1 MSSSKVSLPN
11 SRRDAIFKQIKCK
24 NGNNVCFECGT
35 PNPSWAS
42 VPYGIFICI
51 QCSGKH
57 RGLGVHLSFVRSI
70 DMDTW
75 TTKQMSNMING
86 GNDKF
91 RTYLKE
97 HKVNMSAPWEMRYSL
112 PLCEK
117 YKQMLTDIADGKL
130 APDAIQVTATAP
142 ITPTRSSPAPNTRDH
157 IQLEIPS
164 KPIVQR
170 VKKVKASSTGP
181 SGSKKEQVLPVV
193 GEPKLEEKGESVKQS
208 ENVTKVVSKTKIEM
222 KEQKGGKV
230 EKIEKAKTP
239 FINSNDEWKVTS
251 NDGKGNEQEDEDDGW
266 DTWQTRQKKAKTPV
280 LSADY

>member
-1 MSSSKVSLPN
+1 MSTSKVSLPN
-11 SRRDAIFKQIKCK
+11 SRRDAIFRQIKHK

-42 VPYGIFICI
+42 IPYGIFICI
-51 QCSGKH
+51 QCSGQH

-112 PLCEK
+112 PCCEK

-130 APDAIQVTATAP
+130 TPNAIQVTATAP
-142 ITPTRSSPAPNTRDH
+142 ITPTQPSPAPNSKEV
-157 IQLEIPS
+157 EIPLS
-164 KPIVQR
+164 LLEQHVIKTTKN
-170 VKKVKASSTGP
+170 KKDDKMQT
-181 SGSKKEQVLPVV
+181 E
-193 GEPKLEEKGESVKQS
+193 
-208 ENVTKVVSKTKIEM
+208 VS
-222 KEQKGGKV
+222 
-230 EKIEKAKTP
+230 KAKTP
-239 FINSNDEWKVTS
+239 MGTS
-251 NDGKGNEQEDEDDGW
+251 SIDWSTIGNEDKSKDKTEDDGW
-266 DTWQTRQKKAKTPV
+266 DTWQTRQKKANTPM